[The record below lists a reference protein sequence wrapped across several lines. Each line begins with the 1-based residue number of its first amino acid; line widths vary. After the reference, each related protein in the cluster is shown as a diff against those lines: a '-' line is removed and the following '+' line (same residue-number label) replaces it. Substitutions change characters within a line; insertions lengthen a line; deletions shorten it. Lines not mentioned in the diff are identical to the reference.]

1 MTPRD
6 FIHSLLPFNPY
17 TEDTKSRVKS
27 AEMFLSLADTNGDG
41 LIDYE
46 EYLLFLTLIATPEYH
61 WKISFKL
68 FDGIGAIA
76 FLMDRKR
83 RWNYI
88 TRRVLKASGEEYS

>member
-6 FIHSLLPFNPY
+6 FIHSLMPWNPE
-17 TEDTKSRVKS
+17 TENSKSRVKS
-27 AEMFLSLADTNGDG
+27 AEKFFSLADTDGNG

-68 FDGIGAIA
+68 FDEVFILFKI
-76 FLMDRKR
+76 
-83 RWNYI
+83 
-88 TRRVLKASGEEYS
+88 